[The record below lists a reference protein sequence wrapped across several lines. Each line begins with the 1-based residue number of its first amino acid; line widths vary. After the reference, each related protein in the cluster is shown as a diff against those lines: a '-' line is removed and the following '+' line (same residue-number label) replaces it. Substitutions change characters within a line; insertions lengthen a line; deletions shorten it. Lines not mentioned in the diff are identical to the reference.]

1 MEWLIV
7 VAVII
12 VLLWFSVYKSKPEN
26 FAKGVAK
33 TQLNGY
39 KKFKDESLPK
49 EELYVK
55 VLSTR
60 PGVHKYYP
68 LSDMQH
74 DASSQYG
81 FVHMVEML
89 VVREF
94 EGLLRRQ
101 PTIEEISI
109 MYEQVEKIIP
119 EDW

>member
-12 VLLWFSVYKSKPEN
+12 VLLWFFVYKSKPEN

-33 TQLNGY
+33 AQLTGY
-39 KKFKDESLPK
+39 KRFKDESLPK

-55 VLSTR
+55 ALSTR
-60 PGVHKYYP
+60 AGVHKYYP

-74 DASSQYG
+74 DASQYG
-81 FVHMVEML
+81 FVYMVEML

-94 EGLLRRQ
+94 ESRLGRQ

-109 MYEQVEKIIP
+109 MYEQVEKVIP